1 MELHPEERIVLGLE
15 SREEV
20 LIERCSCVRL
30 HIPEISEQSAL
41 LEVLSSD
48 CEVMIEIDHSLAI
61 FEMVLQILR
70 NSTIEDTARLYL
82 DCVSNSYLPINWR
95 NCGSIVSARKIC
107 Q

>member
-15 SREEV
+15 SREEI
-20 LIERCSCVRL
+20 LIERRSCVRF

-48 CEVMIEIDHSLAI
+48 CEVMVEIDHSLAI

-70 NSTIEDTARLYL
+70 NSSIEDTVWLDL
-82 DCVSNSYLPINWR
+82 DCVSNSYLPIDWR
-95 NCGSIVSARKIC
+95 NGGSIVATCKIGE
-107 Q
+107 